1 MRRRTSESGH
11 GRRLPVLQLLIVCAI
26 AGVVAALAI
35 PAFGAQAK
43 RSILRQNAQTLA
55 LQVQTDLALDLSTEY
70 VADSDGAAADDD
82 GLGALSTELS
92 GALRGGAAGH
102 FVNPISGSG
111 AIVCAEAT
119 PASSGLARPAVWIT
133 DDQHYA
139 YAQFKPSAVTRSQ
152 LAGTLVVAFVTRDGV
167 GTVDVF
173 FVDDTGERSPVA
185 AALALSED
193 GTPQD

>member
-1 MRRRTSESGH
+1 MRRRTAESGH
-11 GRRLPVLQLLIVCAI
+11 KRRLPALQLLIVCAI

-35 PAFGAQAK
+35 PAFGGQAK

-55 LQVQTDLALDLSTEY
+55 LQVQTDLALDLSTVY

-82 GLGALSTELS
+82 DIQALSTELS
-92 GALRGGAAGH
+92 GALRSRAAGR
-102 FVNPISGSG
+102 FVNPFSGSG
-111 AIVCAEAT
+111 AVVCAGAPPT
-119 PASSGLARPAVWIT
+119 SSDLARPAVWIT

-139 YAQFKPSAVTRSQ
+139 YAQFKSSAVTRSQ

-173 FVDDTGERSPVA
+173 FVDGAGERSSLA
-185 AALALSED
+185 AALALSGGD
-193 GTPQD
+193 